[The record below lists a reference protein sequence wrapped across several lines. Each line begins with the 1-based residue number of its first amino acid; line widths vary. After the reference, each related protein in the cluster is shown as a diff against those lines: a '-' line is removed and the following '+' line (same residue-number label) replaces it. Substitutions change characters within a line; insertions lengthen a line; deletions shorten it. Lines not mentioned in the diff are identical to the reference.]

1 MLVCGCFIYFT
12 DQNGRFEILKAVGI
26 YYGHAM
32 IMLFFNII
40 FNKNC
45 PTFSIDYIFCIFL
58 NSLTSFYSFSHFD
71 FFGINKKHK
80 PTFLSQGIYYMII
93 MTENIGMTV
102 YFAFISSF
110 NKYQDEFG
118 KEYELLSKNNL
129 VFAILLLQTAAVIV
143 RLIYYANHPSSVSLT
158 SMNDKMQIYI
168 LGSSW
173 VLRDGKWVKEKDE
186 NKMNM
191 DKLGDSIEKLS
202 TP

>member
-1 MLVCGCFIYFT
+1 
-12 DQNGRFEILKAVGI
+12 
-26 YYGHAM
+26 
-32 IMLFFNII
+32 
-40 FNKNC
+40 
-45 PTFSIDYIFCIFL
+45 
-58 NSLTSFYSFSHFD
+58 
-71 FFGINKKHK
+71 
-80 PTFLSQGIYYMII
+80 MII

-129 VFAILLLQTAAVIV
+129 VFSILLLQTAAIIV

-168 LGSSW
+168 FGSSW

-186 NKMNM
+186 KKMNM
-191 DKLGDSIEKLS
+191 DKLGASIKKLS